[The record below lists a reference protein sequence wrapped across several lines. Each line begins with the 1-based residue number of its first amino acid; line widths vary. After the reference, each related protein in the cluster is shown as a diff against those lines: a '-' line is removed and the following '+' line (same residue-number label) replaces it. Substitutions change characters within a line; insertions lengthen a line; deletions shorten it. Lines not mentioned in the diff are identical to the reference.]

1 MKKLFIFLVITFLLG
16 CNQTDFKKSTHI
28 IPSKEITIKDF
39 LGGSFTPQKMNSL
52 NSMNGDYY
60 SLLNRDK
67 NGNSTIDK
75 YHYSSLKKVATIVDG
90 KNLEGIHNFR
100 TYDFNKD
107 ETKVILGKNIQPIY
121 RRSKKG
127 TYYVLSIESKKLHF
141 IDKDILEPTFS
152 PDGQKIAYVKKNNLF
167 VLDLTSYQ
175 KTQITKDGAINSI
188 INGISDWVYEEE
200 FGFVRAFEWN
210 ANSSSI
216 AFLRFD
222 ETKVREYSMGI
233 TGNQLYPQ
241 EYIFK
246 YPKAGE
252 ENAKVTLHIYHLKN
266 RVTKKIELKNYEY
279 IPRIKWSNKKNI
291 LIATILNRRQND
303 LKLVKI
309 DVNKGSLSLLLIEK
323 DESYVSVNDHLMLL
337 DDNSF
342 IWESEKDG
350 YNHLYHYNFEGNQIN
365 QITQGDWEVTKYYGY
380 DAKRRRIYYQSVEN
394 GNTNRGIYAIDLDG
408 KNKKLLTNQEG
419 YNEASFSSSLHYFI
433 NEHSSSKTPPNYSL
447 YTAEGKIIKIIID
460 NADLKDRL
468 INYSLSPKEFST
480 IKINGNDLNMWMIKP
495 PYFDEN
501 KKYPLLMFQY
511 SGPGSQKVVNKWH
524 DSKDYWHQLLSQK
537 DVVIACVDGRGTGFK
552 GRDFKKITQK
562 ELGKYEVED
571 QIATAKKLAKLSFI
585 DRNRIGIWGWSYGGF
600 MSTNCLLKGNDIFST
615 AIAVAPV
622 TSWRFYDTVYTE
634 RYMQT
639 PQENPSGYDDNSPI
653 NYADQLKGNYLLV
666 HGTGDDNVHIQN
678 SMRMINALIE
688 ADKPFEIAMY
698 PDRAHGIRKGKNTQL
713 HLYKKMTAFLEKN
726 LINN

>member
-127 TYYVLSIESKKLHF
+127 TYYVLSLESKKLHF

-291 LIATILNRRQND
+291 LILEEQ
-303 LKLVKI
+303 K
-309 DVNKGSLSLLLIEK
+309 
-323 DESYVSVNDHLMLL
+323 
-337 DDNSF
+337 
-342 IWESEKDG
+342 
-350 YNHLYHYNFEGNQIN
+350 
-365 QITQGDWEVTKYYGY
+365 
-380 DAKRRRIYYQSVEN
+380 
-394 GNTNRGIYAIDLDG
+394 
-408 KNKKLLTNQEG
+408 
-419 YNEASFSSSLHYFI
+419 
-433 NEHSSSKTPPNYSL
+433 
-447 YTAEGKIIKIIID
+447 
-460 NADLKDRL
+460 
-468 INYSLSPKEFST
+468 PK
-480 IKINGNDLNMWMIKP
+480 
-495 PYFDEN
+495 
-501 KKYPLLMFQY
+501 
-511 SGPGSQKVVNKWH
+511 
-524 DSKDYWHQLLSQK
+524 
-537 DVVIACVDGRGTGFK
+537 
-552 GRDFKKITQK
+552 
-562 ELGKYEVED
+562 
-571 QIATAKKLAKLSFI
+571 
-585 DRNRIGIWGWSYGGF
+585 
-600 MSTNCLLKGNDIFST
+600 
-615 AIAVAPV
+615 
-622 TSWRFYDTVYTE
+622 
-634 RYMQT
+634 
-639 PQENPSGYDDNSPI
+639 
-653 NYADQLKGNYLLV
+653 
-666 HGTGDDNVHIQN
+666 
-678 SMRMINALIE
+678 
-688 ADKPFEIAMY
+688 
-698 PDRAHGIRKGKNTQL
+698 
-713 HLYKKMTAFLEKN
+713 
-726 LINN
+726 